1 MIPVY
6 ARFLGKHFPLLLVG
20 AIIAFLSACTA
31 PPMGPT
37 ELQSAISRAEWI
49 IVPKAQAWIF
59 VPDAQLVMER
69 RVGPVAE
76 QRVTLINRTTLNG
89 DNFVYLRAIDANSP
103 GVIRLEQA
111 LEQAGGLPSPFSTA
125 DLDVM
130 RSRSD
135 GVGALSWTEWSSGA
149 GTTCV
154 FALRRMT
161 VAARILPNR
170 AGALDMVMRNCVV
183 GEADAALRPAGEDA
197 VGFPA
202 SARPAAGGSHRTLS
216 PLAAPAP

>member
-1 MIPVY
+1 M
-6 ARFLGKHFPLLLVG
+6 VG
-20 AIIAFLSACTA
+20 AVSVFLSACTA
-31 PPMGPT
+31 PPIGRT
-37 ELQSAISRAEWI
+37 ELQSAVSRAEWI
-49 IVPKAQAWIF
+49 IVPNAQAWIF

-69 RVGPVAE
+69 RFGPVAE
-76 QRVTLINRTTLNG
+76 QRITLVNRTALHG

-103 GVIRLEQA
+103 GVIRLDHA
-111 LEQAGGLPSPFSTA
+111 VEQAGGLPPPFSTEELA
-125 DLDVM
+125 VM

-170 AGALDMVMRNCVV
+170 AGALDMVMRNCVI